1 MAQEGLAE
9 DPVEFSP
16 ARYSPM
22 AHLMSDED
30 LLFLK
35 AQPGFRPEIGKKF
48 CRDRRRIF
56 RAYLKELTRDFH
68 RLHARARVIVASL
81 PAEHSTLVGV
91 LLRQQVR
98 FWYEMAVIEIRLSI
112 SWTGVRNIDV
122 RALVDTLGAMH
133 AEISRLSARSPA
145 Y

>member
-1 MAQEGLAE
+1 VMAQEGLAQ

-16 ARYSPM
+16 ARYGPM
-22 AHLMSDED
+22 ARLMSDED

-48 CRDRRRIF
+48 SRDRRRIF

-68 RLHARARVIVASL
+68 RLHAHARVIVASL

-98 FWYEMAVIEIRLSI
+98 FWYEMAFVEIRLSL
-112 SWTGVRNIDV
+112 SWTGVKNIDV
-122 RALVDTLGAMH
+122 RSLVNVLGAMH
-133 AEISRLSARSPA
+133 AEVSRLSAPSA
-145 Y
+145 A